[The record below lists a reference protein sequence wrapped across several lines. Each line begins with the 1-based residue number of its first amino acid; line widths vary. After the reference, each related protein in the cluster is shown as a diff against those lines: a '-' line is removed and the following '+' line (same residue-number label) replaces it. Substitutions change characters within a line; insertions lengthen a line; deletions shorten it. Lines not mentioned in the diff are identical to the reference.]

1 MAQISGYGAENEREK
16 AERESREATYGKTP
30 TTETKP
36 KEKR

>member
-1 MAQISGYGAENEREK
+1 MAQLSGYGAENEREK
-16 AERESREATYGKTP
+16 AEREARNGKTP